1 MTLKQDDTIE
11 IIPATPEFIK
21 LLIANEYSSA
31 GELMR
36 VVIPN
41 GWPNDPDAIAGLSWH
56 LKALERDPN
65 ELLWRIRLV
74 VLRSNR
80 GVIGSINLKGMPD
93 KDGTVEIGWGIS
105 EDYRRRG
112 IATRATEAVMEWA
125 FSQPGVKRV
134 IATIPRNNTRSE
146 RVAQRLGMKQTGEM
160 QRGLPVWAKEK
171 GESAKTNKG
180 HAAEAAKRVSHD
192 TRR

>member
-1 MTLKQDDTIE
+1 MNLTQDDTVE
-11 IIPATPEFIK
+11 IIPAFPEFIK
-21 LLIANEYSSA
+21 LLIANEYCRA
-31 GELMR
+31 GELMNL
-36 VVIPN
+36 VVPN

-80 GVIGSINLKGMPD
+80 TVIGSINLKGMPD

-112 IATRATEAVMEWA
+112 IATRATQAVMQWA
-125 FSQPGVKRV
+125 FSQPGVKRI
-134 IATIPRNNTRSE
+134 IATIPRDNIGSE
-146 RVAQRLGMKQTGEM
+146 RVAQRLGMRQTGEM
-160 QRGLPVWAKEK
+160 KRGLPVWAKERED
-171 GESAKTNKG
+171 GSRES
-180 HAAEAAKRVSHD
+180 
-192 TRR
+192 